1 MQKTMIKAWYE
12 DESLWSTFEPT
23 MFNQE
28 RLDSATVEIDQ
39 VIKLLDIEKNARILD
54 LGCGIGRHSLELAN
68 RGYQVTGVDL
78 TEDYLAKARGQAD
91 IKGLTIEFI
100 REDMRRFRQTELF
113 DVVIN
118 MFTAF
123 GYFEDPQEDKDV
135 AANMYACLRKGGTLL
150 MDIVGKEVLARIH
163 REHDW
168 QEENGRIFLRE
179 CKIRQNWSWAEN
191 RWIMIENGEKKE
203 FKFGHRIYSAVEISN
218 LLKECGFESVCIYGN
233 LSGADYDRN
242 ATRLIAV
249 ARK

>member
-1 MQKTMIKAWYE
+1 MKKKLWYE
-12 DESLWSTFEPT
+12 DECLWSTFEPT

-28 RLDSATVEIDQ
+28 RLDSTTVEIDH

-54 LGCGIGRHSLELAN
+54 LGCGIGRHSLELAH
-68 RGYQVTGVDL
+68 RGYQVIGVDL
-78 TEDYLAKARGQAD
+78 TECYLTKARRQAD
-91 IKGLTIEFI
+91 IEGLAIEFI
-100 REDMRRFRQTELF
+100 RKDMRWFRQTERF

-123 GYFEDPQEDKDV
+123 GYFEDPQEDKHV
-135 AANMYACLRKGGTLL
+135 AANMYACLRKGGKLI
-150 MDIVGKEVLARIH
+150 MDLAGKEVLARIH
-163 REHDW
+163 RERDW
-168 QEENGRIFLRE
+168 YEDNGRIFLRE
-179 CKIRQNWSWAEN
+179 CKMRRNWSWAEN

-203 FKFGHRIYSAVEISN
+203 FKFGHRIYSAVEINN
-218 LLKECGFESVCIYGN
+218 LLNECGFESVSIYGN